1 MIKVIISIVAVCSV
15 CLGSNA
21 LNMYDSY
28 VESDSLTEMIPVY
41 VGPLY
46 CTGAALRNLDSDTT
60 RYIERQAPN
69 VTGRVEPNSIILNG
83 DSVNPE
89 EVYSF
94 NMIKYYK
101 VTQNNDT
108 FFVMHMN
115 ATMNHEKYDIIV
127 DLRSAS
133 YYNRTIYIIRDN
145 TPCFMILW
153 LDGRYVLK
161 RGKEI

>member
-1 MIKVIISIVAVCSV
+1 MIKTLVVILAILSV
-15 CLGSNA
+15 CYGKNA
-21 LNMYDSY
+21 MDMYDSY
-28 VESDSLTEMIPVY
+28 VEDDSLTEMVPVY

-46 CTGAALRNLDSDTT
+46 CTGAALRNLNSDTT

-69 VTGRVEPNSIILNG
+69 ITGRVESNSIILNG
-83 DSVNPE
+83 DSIHPE

-94 NMIKYYK
+94 KMVKYYK

-115 ATMNHEKYDIIV
+115 AKMNNEKYEIIV

-153 LDGRYVLK
+153 LDKQYVLK
-161 RGKEI
+161 RGKDI